1 MKRVSPQKT
10 NTRCRASHRGT
21 RRARKSI
28 TFRFVVFFV
37 AGAVCAAPYLLAAQN
52 QKNIKAKSSDSSRPL
67 KGLPTGSLTDDEAVL
82 HALNRLGFGP
92 RPGDVDLVKQMGLQ
106 AWIEEQLHPDS
117 INDSGLDARLEKFPT
132 LKMSSAKLL
141 DEFPEPQLA
150 AKREGITVQ
159 EYRQRQLEQLR
170 PEAQSA
176 MAVDAPAD
184 AQNAGQ
190 NAGQGNQGTPG
201 NDMQAADAFRMPNF
215 DIVDNDLNPN
225 PPKEKGQGGK
235 GQGPIGDRMINY
247 EKITLP
253 QRIVA
258 ELSMA
263 KMTRA
268 VYSERQLQEMMVDF
282 WYNHFNV
289 FASKGADRWLITE
302 YEREAIR
309 PHAMGKFRDLL
320 EATAKSPAMLFF
332 LDNWLSADPVAW
344 QRLQQEQAQRR
355 AARGAM
361 FEGGPFGGVRAAPG
375 TPDQNAANAK
385 QKMERGLNENYGRE
399 LMELHT
405 LGVDGGYTQDDVI
418 NVAKAFTG
426 WSIRQPRRDAEFFF
440 EDGLHDNS
448 VKTVLGHTIHEGGM
462 KDGEEVLD
470 ILARDPH
477 TAHHI
482 SYEIAQRFVA
492 DNPPQA
498 LVDRMAQTF
507 LKTDGDIREVLRTMI
522 YSPEFWSRDAYRAKV
537 KTPFELV
544 ASATRAVG
552 AEVEVPLALV
562 QWTSRIGEPLYQ
574 CEPPTG
580 YADKADTWVNT
591 GALLSRMNFSL
602 ALTANR
608 LRGAQVDIDSVFG
621 GEMGVD
627 PHATMESA
635 IKLLLGGQASQET
648 RDTLAKQ
655 MDDPQI
661 LQATLDDKVEHVN
674 TAMIAG
680 LVLGSPEFQR
690 R

>member
-1 MKRVSPQKT
+1 MSFIFVL
-10 NTRCRASHRGT
+10 A
-21 RRARKSI
+21 AA
-28 TFRFVVFFV
+28 TF
-37 AGAVCAAPYLLAAQN
+37 AAPFLFGATDRKDSKGKAAESS
-52 QKNIKAKSSDSSRPL
+52 KALR
-67 KGLPTGSLTDDEAVL
+67 GLPTEGLSEDQAVL
-82 HALNRLGFGP
+82 QALNRLGFGP
-92 RPGDVDLVKQMGLQ
+92 RPGDLDRVKEMGLQ
-106 AWIEEQLHPDS
+106 KWIDQQLHPESIDDS
-117 INDSGLDARLEKFPT
+117 ALDARLERFPT

-150 AKREGITVQ
+150 ARRQGITVE
-159 EYRQRQLEQLR
+159 EYRKEQQEQMRLAIQSSMQGETQSD
-170 PEAQSA
+170 PQGVSQGSAQSDLQ
-176 MAVDAPAD
+176 MAD
-184 AQNAGQ
+184 ALH
-190 NAGQGNQGTPG
+190 
-201 NDMQAADAFRMPNF
+201 MPNF
-215 DIVDNDLNPN
+215 EAMDNDLNPN
-225 PPKEKGQGGK
+225 PPKGK
-235 GQGPIGDRMINY
+235 GQGKGQGAFSNRMINY
-247 EKITLP
+247 EQIRLP

-289 FASKGADRWLITE
+289 FAAKGADRWFITQ

-344 QRLQQEQAQRR
+344 QKLQQEQQERR
-355 AARGAM
+355 QFR
-361 FEGGPFGGVRAAPG
+361 GGPFGGGPLGGPRFPQGGPG
-375 TPDQNAANAK
+375 PNGNPNNPNANVK
-385 QKMERGLNENYGRE
+385 QKQERGLNENYGRE

-426 WSIRQPRRDAEFFF
+426 WSIRQPRRDPEFFF
-440 EDGLHDNS
+440 EERLHDTS
-448 VKTVLGHTIHEGGM
+448 VKTVLGHEIHEGGM
-462 KDGEEVLD
+462 KDGEKVLD

-482 SYEIAQRFVA
+482 SYELAQRFVS
-492 DNPPQA
+492 DTPPVA
-498 LVDRMAQTF
+498 LVDRMAQMF
-507 LKTDGDIREVLRTMI
+507 LKSDGDIREVLRTMI
-522 YSPEFWSRDAYRAKV
+522 YSPEFWSKEAFRAKI

-552 AEVEVPLALV
+552 ADVQIPLLLV
-562 QWTSRIGEPLYQ
+562 QWTSRIGQPLYQ

-580 YADKADTWVNT
+580 YSDKADAWVNT

-602 ALTANR
+602 ALTSNR
-608 LRGAQVDIDSVFG
+608 LRGAQVDIDSLFG
-621 GEMGVD
+621 GDMAAN
-627 PHATMESA
+627 PHATLDRA
-635 IKLLLGGQASQET
+635 IQLLLGGQASQET
-648 RDTLAKQ
+648 RDTLEKQ
-655 MDDPQI
+655 LDDPQI
-661 LQATLDDKVEHVN
+661 LQATLDDKVKQVN
-674 TAMIAG
+674 AAMIAG

>member
-1 MKRVSPQKT
+1 MKKVSSRNPELRR
-10 NTRCRASHRGT
+10 TRPASLP
-21 RRARKSI
+21 AMI
-28 TFRFVVFFV
+28 VVFVLV
-37 AGAVCAAPYLLAAQN
+37 AATFAAPYLAGAADR
-52 QKNIKAKSSDSSRPL
+52 KSAKGKATESFKTS
-67 KGLPTGSLTDDEAVL
+67 KALPTGELTDEEAIL

-92 RPGDVDLVKQMGLQ
+92 RPGDLERVKELGIQK
-106 AWIEEQLHPDS
+106 WIDRQLHPESIDDS
-117 INDSGLDARLEKFPT
+117 ALDARLERFPT

-141 DEFPEPQLA
+141 EEFPDPQMA
-150 AKREGITVQ
+150 ARREGVTVE
-159 EYRQRQLEQLR
+159 EYRKEQQQQMRAATLG
-170 PEAQSA
+170 
-176 MAVDAPAD
+176 D
-184 AQNAGQ
+184 AQNNPQ
-190 NAGQGNQGTPG
+190 NATPG
-201 NDMQAADAFRMPNF
+201 NAQSDMQMADSMHMPNF
-215 DIVDNDLNPN
+215 DAVDNDLNAN
-225 PPKEKGQGGK
+225 PAKGKAPGKGQGGF
-235 GQGPIGDRMINY
+235 GNRTIDY
-247 EKITLP
+247 EKVRLP

-289 FASKGADRWLITE
+289 FAAKGADRWLITE
-302 YEREAIR
+302 YERDAIR
-309 PHAMGKFRDLL
+309 PHALGKFRDLL
-320 EATAKSPAMLFF
+320 GATAKSPAMLFY

-344 QRLQQEQAQRR
+344 QKLQQQMQERR
-355 AARGAM
+355 QMRGGA
-361 FEGGPFGGVRAAPG
+361 FGGGPFGGQRFPQGRPG
-375 TPDQNAANAK
+375 ANGNPNDPNANAK

-418 NVAKAFTG
+418 NVAKSFTG

-440 EDGLHDNS
+440 EDRLHDTS

-477 TAHHI
+477 TARHI
-482 SYEIAQRFVA
+482 SFELAQRFVA
-492 DNPPQA
+492 DEPPA
-498 LVDRMAQTF
+498 PLVDRMAQTF

-522 YSPEFWSRDAYRAKV
+522 YSPEFWAKDAYRAKV

-552 AEVEVPLALV
+552 ADVDVPLLLV

-580 YADKADTWVNT
+580 YSDKADAWVNT
-591 GALLSRMNFSL
+591 GALLNRMNFSL
-602 ALTANR
+602 ALTSNR
-608 LRGAQVDIDSVFG
+608 IRGAQVNIDSLLG
-621 GEMGVD
+621 DEGTAAN
-627 PHATMESA
+627 PHATLDRA
-635 IKLLLGGQASQET
+635 VQLWLGGSASAQTRET
-648 RDTLAKQ
+648 LEKQ
-655 MDDPQI
+655 LDDPQI
-661 LQATLDDKVEHVN
+661 LQAALDDKVKQVN